1 MRWKNKQNPTRKE
14 ESKMIYF
21 DNAATT
27 FPKPPT
33 VAKEMLR
40 CMSEYGGNPG
50 RSGHRLSLAAAEAVF
65 NVREA
70 LAEFFGIHKPENI
83 VFTAN
88 CTAALNLAIS
98 GIAKRGDHFLISD
111 LEHNSVLRTVAGLCR
126 ERGMSFDIF
135 HTLSGD
141 DMILSEIEKK
151 RKPNTRAVIC
161 THASNICPRILPI
174 SRIGALCKRLHLLFI
189 VDAAQSAGIYDIS
202 VMRDGISV
210 LCAPG
215 HKGLYGPQ
223 GSGFAAFADDF
234 DFSHF
239 TAYAYGGNGKNSAE
253 IDMGHEPPDS
263 FEVGTLATPA
273 IVGLGEGLRF
283 VRLRRREQIEAH
295 ENSLFHHARNV
306 LGTIPRVKIYLPEEN
321 RGSLLLLGF
330 EGVSPSMIAE
340 KLSDHGICTRA
351 GLHCAP
357 IAHRTL
363 DTGGDALRISFSV
376 MNTLTEVDAFS
387 YILQTVLR

>member
-1 MRWKNKQNPTRKE
+1 
-14 ESKMIYF
+14 MIYF

-27 FPKPPT
+27 FPKPASVP
-33 VAKEMLR
+33 KEMLR
-40 CMSEYGGNPG
+40 CMREYGGNPG

-70 LAEFFGIHKPENI
+70 LADFFGIQKPENI
-83 VFTAN
+83 VFTPN

-98 GIAKRGDHFLISD
+98 GVAKRGDHFLISD
-111 LEHNSVLRTVAGLCR
+111 LEHNSVFRTVANLCR
-126 ERGMSFDIF
+126 ARGMSFDTF
-135 HTLSGD
+135 HALADD

-151 RKPNTRAVIC
+151 RKPNTRAVVC

-174 SRIGALCKRLHLLFI
+174 SRIGALCRKLKLLLV

-202 VMRDGISV
+202 IMRDGISI

-223 GSGFAAFADDF
+223 GSGFAAFSDDF
-234 DFSHF
+234 DFSRF
-239 TAYAYGGNGKNSAE
+239 SVSAYGGNGKNSAE

-263 FEVGTLATPA
+263 FEAGTLSTPA
-273 IVGLGEGLRF
+273 IVGLGEGLQF
-283 VRLRRREQIEAH
+283 VKLRRREEIESL
-295 ENSLFHHARNV
+295 ENQLFHHV
-306 LGTIPRVKIYLPEEN
+306 KQSLQTIPRVKIYLPEAKK
-321 RGSLLLLGF
+321 GSLLLLGF
-330 EGVSPSMIAE
+330 EGITPSLVAE

-351 GLHCAP
+351 GMHCAP

-363 DTGGDALRISFSV
+363 ATGGDALRISFSA
-376 MNTLTEVDAFS
+376 MNTSAEIDAFA
-387 YILQTVLR
+387 YILQTILR

>member
-1 MRWKNKQNPTRKE
+1 
-14 ESKMIYF
+14 MIYF

-27 FPKPPT
+27 FPKPPS
-33 VAKEMLR
+33 VIKGMLQ
-40 CMSEYGGNPG
+40 CMREYGGNPG

-65 NVREA
+65 EVRES
-70 LAEFFGIHKPENI
+70 LAEFFGIGRPENI

-88 CTAALNLAIS
+88 CTGALNLAIS
-98 GIAKRGDHFLISD
+98 GIARRGDHFLISD

-135 HTLSGD
+135 HALASD

-174 SRIGALCKRLHLLFI
+174 ARIGALCKKAKLLFI
-189 VDAAQSAGIYDIS
+189 VDAAQSAGIYDIA
-202 VMRDGISV
+202 VMRDGISI

-239 TAYAYGGNGKNSAE
+239 TVSAYGGNGKNSSE

-263 FEVGTLATPA
+263 FEAGTLSTPS

-283 VRLRRREQIEAH
+283 VKARRRERIEAF
-295 ENSLFHHARNV
+295 ENELFLHARTT
-306 LGTIPRVKIYLPEEN
+306 LEKIPRVKLYLPDAEK
-321 RGSLLLLGF
+321 GSLLLLGF
-330 EGVSPSMIAE
+330 EGISPSLIAE

-357 IAHRTL
+357 IAHRAL
-363 DTGGDALRISFSV
+363 GTGGDALRISFSA
-376 MNTLTEVDAFS
+376 MNTVAEVEAFA
-387 YILQTVLR
+387 YILQTLLR

>member
-1 MRWKNKQNPTRKE
+1 
-14 ESKMIYF
+14 MIYF

-27 FPKPPT
+27 FPKPPS
-33 VAKEMLR
+33 VAKEMVQ
-40 CMSEYGGNPG
+40 CMREYGGNPG

-70 LAEFFGIHKPENI
+70 IAEFFGIGKPENI
-83 VFTAN
+83 VFTPN
-88 CTAALNLAIS
+88 CTGALNLAVS

-135 HTLSGD
+135 HALASD

-174 SRIGALCKRLHLLFI
+174 AQIGALCKRLRLLFI

-202 VMRDGISV
+202 VMRDGISI

-223 GSGFAAFADDF
+223 GSGFAAFSDDF

-239 TAYAYGGNGKNSAE
+239 TVTTYGGNGKNSAE

-263 FEVGTLATPA
+263 FEAGTLSTPA

-283 VRLRRREQIEAH
+283 VKSRRREQIEAW
-295 ENSLFHHARNV
+295 ENELFHHARKM
-306 LGTIPRVKIYLPEEN
+306 LEKIPRVKIYLPEAKK
-321 RGSLLLLGF
+321 GSLLLLGF
-330 EGVSPSMIAE
+330 EDISPSLVAE

-363 DTGGDALRISFSV
+363 GTGGDALRISFSA
-376 MNTLTEVDAFS
+376 MNTAAEVDTFA

>member
-1 MRWKNKQNPTRKE
+1 
-14 ESKMIYF
+14 MIYF

-27 FPKPPT
+27 FPKPPS
-33 VAKEMLR
+33 VIKGMLQ
-40 CMSEYGGNPG
+40 CMREYGGNPG

-65 NVREA
+65 DVRES
-70 LAEFFGIHKPENI
+70 LAEFFGIERPENI

-88 CTAALNLAIS
+88 CTGALNLAIS
-98 GIAKRGDHFLISD
+98 GIARRGDHFLISD

-135 HTLSGD
+135 HALASD

-174 SRIGALCKRLHLLFI
+174 ARIGALCKKAKLLFI

-202 VMRDGISV
+202 VMRDGISI

-239 TAYAYGGNGKNSAE
+239 TVSAYGGNGKNSSE

-263 FEVGTLATPA
+263 FEAGTLSTPS

-283 VRLRRREQIEAH
+283 VKARRRERIEAF
-295 ENSLFHHARNV
+295 ENELFLHARKT
-306 LGTIPRVKIYLPEEN
+306 LEKIPRVKLYLPDAEK
-321 RGSLLLLGF
+321 GSLLLLGF
-330 EGVSPSMIAE
+330 EGISPSLIAE

-357 IAHRTL
+357 IAHRAL
-363 DTGGDALRISFSV
+363 GTGGDALRISFSA
-376 MNTLTEVDAFS
+376 MNTVAEVEAFA
-387 YILQTVLR
+387 YILQTLLR

>member
-1 MRWKNKQNPTRKE
+1 
-14 ESKMIYF
+14 MIYF

-27 FPKPPT
+27 FPKPLS
-33 VAKEMLR
+33 VSKEMLR
-40 CMSEYGGNPG
+40 CMREYGGNPG
-50 RSGHRLSLAAAEAVF
+50 RSGHRLSLAAAEAVY
-65 NVREA
+65 NVREQI
-70 LAEFFGIHKPENI
+70 AEFFGIQKPENV
-83 VFTAN
+83 VFTQN
-88 CTAALNLAIS
+88 CTAALNLAIA
-98 GIAKRGDHFLISD
+98 GVAKRGDHFLISD
-111 LEHNSVLRTVAGLCR
+111 LEHNSVLRTVANLCR

-135 HTLSGD
+135 HALASDDTLLG
-141 DMILSEIEKK
+141 EIERK

-174 SRIGALCKRLHLLFI
+174 ARIGALCKKLKILFI

-202 VMRDGISV
+202 IMRDGISI

-234 DFSHF
+234 DFSLF
-239 TAYAYGGNGKNSAE
+239 SASVYGGNGKNSAE

-263 FEVGTLATPA
+263 FEAGTLSTPA
-273 IVGLGEGLRF
+273 IIGLGEGLRF
-283 VRLRRREQIEAH
+283 VRLRRREEIEAL
-295 ENSLFHHARNV
+295 ENQLFLHAGQLLRK
-306 LGTIPRVKIYLPEEN
+306 IPRVKLYLPDAKK
-321 RGSLLLLGF
+321 GSLLLLGF
-330 EGVSPSMIAE
+330 DGITPSLVAE

-363 DTGGDALRISFSV
+363 GTGGDALRISFSA
-376 MNTLTEVDAFS
+376 MNTAAEVETFA

>member
-1 MRWKNKQNPTRKE
+1 M
-14 ESKMIYF
+14 MIYF

-27 FPKPPT
+27 FPKPPAVT
-33 VAKEMLR
+33 REMLR
-40 CMSEYGGNPG
+40 CMREYGGNPG
-50 RSGHRLSLAAAEAVF
+50 RSGHRLSMAAAEAVF

-70 LAEFFGIHKPENI
+70 LAEFFGISKPENI

-88 CTAALNLAIS
+88 CTSALNLAIS

-126 ERGMSFDIF
+126 ERGMTFDTF
-135 HTLSGD
+135 HALASD
-141 DMILSEIEKK
+141 DAILTEIEKK
-151 RKPNTRAVIC
+151 RKPNTRAVIS

-174 SRIGALCKRLHLLFI
+174 ARMGALCKRLKLLFV

-202 VMRDGISV
+202 VMRDGISI

-215 HKGLYGPQ
+215 QKGLYGPQ

-239 TAYAYGGNGKNSAE
+239 SVSAYGGNGKNSAE

-263 FEVGTLATPA
+263 FEVGTLSTPA

-283 VRLRRREQIEAH
+283 IEQRGRARIEAV
-295 ENSLFHHARNV
+295 ETQLFLHAKKSIEK
-306 LGTIPRVKIYLPEEN
+306 LPRVKIYLPEAQ

-330 EGVSPSMIAE
+330 EGISPSLVAE

-357 IAHRTL
+357 IAHRAL
-363 DTGGDALRISFSV
+363 GTGGDALRISFSA
-376 MNTLTEVDAFS
+376 MNTMAEVESFS
-387 YILQTVLR
+387 YVLQTILH

>member
-1 MRWKNKQNPTRKE
+1 
-14 ESKMIYF
+14 MIYF

-27 FPKPPT
+27 FPKPLS
-33 VAKEMLR
+33 VSKEMLR
-40 CMSEYGGNPG
+40 CMREYGGNPG
-50 RSGHRLSLAAAEAVF
+50 RSGHRLSLAAAEAVY
-65 NVREA
+65 NVREQI
-70 LAEFFGIHKPENI
+70 AEFFGIQKPENV
-83 VFTAN
+83 VFTQN
-88 CTAALNLAIS
+88 CTAALNLAIA
-98 GIAKRGDHFLISD
+98 GVAKRGDHFLISD
-111 LEHNSVLRTVAGLCR
+111 LEHNSVLRTVANLCR
-126 ERGMSFDIF
+126 EKGMSFDIF
-135 HTLSGD
+135 HTLAGD
-141 DMILSEIEKK
+141 DVLLSEIERK

-174 SRIGALCKRLHLLFI
+174 ARIGALCKKLKILFI

-202 VMRDGISV
+202 IMRDGISI

-234 DFSHF
+234 DFSLF
-239 TAYAYGGNGKNSAE
+239 SAATYGGNGKNSSE

-263 FEVGTLATPA
+263 FEAGTLSTPA

-283 VRLRRREQIEAH
+283 VRLRRREEIEAL
-295 ENSLFHHARNV
+295 ENQLFLHAGQSLRK
-306 LGTIPRVKIYLPEEN
+306 IPRVKLYLPEAEK
-321 RGSLLLLGF
+321 GSLLLLGF
-330 EGVSPSMIAE
+330 EGITPSLVAE

-363 DTGGDALRISFSV
+363 GTGGDALRISFSP
-376 MNTLTEVDAFS
+376 MNTAAEVETFA

>member
-1 MRWKNKQNPTRKE
+1 MEIRAKSHRKE
-14 ESKMIYF
+14 EFGMIYF

-33 VAKEMLR
+33 VAQEMLR
-40 CMSEYGGNPG
+40 CMREYGGNPG

-70 LAEFFGIHKPENI
+70 LAEFFGIRKPENI

-88 CTAALNLAIS
+88 CTAALNLAIA
-98 GIAKRGDHFLISD
+98 GVAKRGDHFLISD

-126 ERGMSFDIF
+126 ERGMSFDVF
-135 HTLSGD
+135 HTLAGD
-141 DMILSEIEKK
+141 DALLNEIESK

-174 SRIGALCKRLHLLFI
+174 ARIGALCKKYGLLFI

-234 DFSHF
+234 DFSRF
-239 TAYAYGGNGKNSAE
+239 AVSAYGGNGKNSAE
-253 IDMGHEPPDS
+253 LDMGREPPDS
-263 FEVGTLATPA
+263 FEAGTLATPA

-283 VRLRRREQIEAH
+283 VKLRRREQIEAY
-295 ENSLFHHARNV
+295 ENGLYHHAKSA
-306 LGTIPRVKIYLPEEN
+306 LSKLPRVKIYLPEEK

-330 EGVSPSMIAE
+330 EGTAPSAVAE
-340 KLSDHGICTRA
+340 RLSDHGICTRA

-363 DTGGDALRISFSV
+363 GTGGDALRISFSV
-376 MNTLTEVDAFS
+376 MNTPAEVDAFS
-387 YILQTVLR
+387 YILQTILR

>member
-1 MRWKNKQNPTRKE
+1 M
-14 ESKMIYF
+14 MIYF

-27 FPKPPT
+27 FPKPPAVT
-33 VAKEMLR
+33 KEMLR
-40 CMSEYGGNPG
+40 CIREYGGNPG
-50 RSGHRLSLAAAEAVF
+50 RSGHRLSMAAAEAVF

-70 LAEFFGIHKPENI
+70 LAEFFGIRKPENI
-83 VFTAN
+83 IFTAN

-126 ERGMSFDIF
+126 ERGMSFDTF
-135 HTLSGD
+135 HALASD
-141 DMILSEIEKK
+141 DAILAEIEKK
-151 RKPNTRAVIC
+151 RKPNTRAVIS

-174 SRIGALCKRLHLLFI
+174 ARMGALCKRLKLLFV
-189 VDAAQSAGIYDIS
+189 VDAAQSAGVYDIS
-202 VMRDGISV
+202 VMRDGISI

-239 TAYAYGGNGKNSAE
+239 TVSAYGGNGKNSAE

-263 FEVGTLATPA
+263 FEAGTLSTPA

-283 VRLRRREQIEAH
+283 IKQRGRAQIEAA
-295 ENSLFHHARNV
+295 ETQLFLHARKSV
-306 LGTIPRVKIYLPEEN
+306 ERLPRVKIYLPEAQK
-321 RGSLLLLGF
+321 GSLLLLGF
-330 EGVSPSMIAE
+330 EGISPSLVAE

-357 IAHRTL
+357 IAHRAL
-363 DTGGDALRISFSV
+363 GTGGDALRISFSA
-376 MNTLTEVDAFS
+376 MNTMAEVESFS
-387 YILQTVLR
+387 YILQTILH

>member
-1 MRWKNKQNPTRKE
+1 
-14 ESKMIYF
+14 MIYF

-27 FPKPPT
+27 FPKPT
-33 VAKEMLR
+33 SVSKEMLR
-40 CMSEYGGNPG
+40 CMHEYGGNPG
-50 RSGHRLSLAAAEAVF
+50 RSGHRLSLAAAEAIY

-70 LAEFFGIHKPENI
+70 IAEFFGIQKPENV
-83 VFTAN
+83 VFTLN

-98 GIAKRGDHFLISD
+98 GVAKRGDHFLISD
-111 LEHNSVLRTVAGLCR
+111 LEHNSVLRTVANLCR
-126 ERGMSFDIF
+126 ERGMSFDTF
-135 HTLSGD
+135 SALASD
-141 DMILSEIEKK
+141 EMIVSEIERK

-174 SRIGALCKRLHLLFI
+174 ARIGALCRKLKILFI

-202 VMRDGISV
+202 IMRDGISI

-234 DFSHF
+234 DFSYF
-239 TAYAYGGNGKNSAE
+239 SVSTYGGNGKNSAE
-253 IDMGHEPPDS
+253 INMGHEPPDS
-263 FEVGTLATPA
+263 FEAGTLSTPA

-283 VRLRRREQIEAH
+283 VRIRRREEIEAL
-295 ENSLFHHARNV
+295 ENQLFLHAKQSLRR
-306 LGTIPRVKIYLPEEN
+306 IPRVKIYLPEAKK
-321 RGSLLLLGF
+321 GSLLLLGF
-330 EGVSPSMIAE
+330 DGIAPSLVAE

-357 IAHRTL
+357 IAHHTL
-363 DTGGDALRISFSV
+363 GTGGDALRISFSA
-376 MNTLTEVDAFS
+376 MNTATEVETFA
-387 YILQTVLR
+387 YMLQTVLL

>member
-1 MRWKNKQNPTRKE
+1 
-14 ESKMIYF
+14 MIYF

-27 FPKPPT
+27 FPKPPS

-40 CMSEYGGNPG
+40 CMREYGGNPG
-50 RSGHRLSLAAAEAVF
+50 RSGHRLSLAASEAVF

-70 LAEFFGIHKPENI
+70 LAEFFGIQKPENI
-83 VFTAN
+83 VFTSN
-88 CTAALNLAIS
+88 CTTALNLAIS
-98 GIAKRGDHFLISD
+98 GIAKRGDHFLVSD
-111 LEHNSVLRTVAGLCR
+111 LEHNSVLRTIAGLCR
-126 ERGMSFDIF
+126 ERGMSFDTF
-135 HTLSGD
+135 HALASD
-141 DMILSEIEKK
+141 DAILTEIERKH
-151 RKPNTRAVIC
+151 KPNTRAVIS

-174 SRIGALCKRLHLLFI
+174 TRIGSLCKRLNLLFI
-189 VDAAQSAGIYDIS
+189 VDAAQSAGTYDIS
-202 VMRDGISV
+202 IMRDGISI

-239 TAYAYGGNGKNSAE
+239 MVSLYGGNGKNSAE
-253 IDMGHEPPDS
+253 IDMGREPPDS
-263 FEVGTLATPA
+263 FEVGTLSTPA

-283 VRLRRREQIEAH
+283 IRQRGREQIEFM
-295 ENSLFHHARNV
+295 ETQLFLHAKKAIEK
-306 LGTIPRVKIYLPEEN
+306 IPHTKIYLPESQK
-321 RGSLLLLGF
+321 GSLLLLGF
-330 EGVSPSMIAE
+330 EGISPSLVAE

-363 DTGGDALRISFSV
+363 GTGGDALRISFSA
-376 MNTLTEVDAFS
+376 MNTMSEIETFA
-387 YILQTVLR
+387 YILQTILH

>member
-1 MRWKNKQNPTRKE
+1 
-14 ESKMIYF
+14 MIYF

-33 VAKEMLR
+33 VAKEMFR
-40 CMSEYGGNPG
+40 HMREYGGNPG
-50 RSGHRLSLAAAEAVF
+50 RSGHRLSMAAAEAVF

-70 LAEFFGIHKPENI
+70 VAEFFGIQKPENI

-98 GIAKRGDHFLISD
+98 GIAKKGDHFLISD
-111 LEHNSVLRTVAGLCR
+111 LEHNSVLRTVANLCR
-126 ERGMSFDIF
+126 ERGMSFDTF
-135 HTLSGD
+135 HALASD
-141 DMILSEIEKK
+141 DEVLNEIEKK
-151 RKPNTRAVIC
+151 RRPNTRAVIS

-174 SRIGALCKRLHLLFI
+174 TRMGALCKRLKILFI

-202 VMRDGISV
+202 IMRDGISI

-239 TAYAYGGNGKNSAE
+239 TVSVYGGNGKNSAE

-263 FEVGTLATPA
+263 FEAGTLSTPA
-273 IVGLGEGLRF
+273 IIGLGEGLRF
-283 VRLRRREQIEAH
+283 VKQRGRPQIEIA
-295 ENSLFHHARNV
+295 ETQLFLRAK
-306 LGTIPRVKIYLPEEN
+306 GMIGKIPRVRIYLPEAQK
-321 RGSLLLLGF
+321 GSLLLLGF
-330 EGVSPSMIAE
+330 DGISPSLVAE
-340 KLSDHGICTRA
+340 KFSDHGICTRA

-357 IAHRTL
+357 TAHRAL
-363 DTGGDALRISFSV
+363 GTGGDALRISFSV
-376 MNTLTEVDAFS
+376 MNTAAEIESFA
-387 YILQTVLR
+387 YILQTILR

>member
-1 MRWKNKQNPTRKE
+1 
-14 ESKMIYF
+14 MIYF

-27 FPKPPT
+27 FPKPLS
-33 VAKEMLR
+33 VSKEMLR
-40 CMSEYGGNPG
+40 CMREYGGNPG
-50 RSGHRLSLAAAEAVF
+50 RSGHRLSLAAAEAVY
-65 NVREA
+65 NVREQI
-70 LAEFFGIHKPENI
+70 AEFFGIQKPENV
-83 VFTAN
+83 VFTQN
-88 CTAALNLAIS
+88 CTAALNLAIA
-98 GIAKRGDHFLISD
+98 GVAKRGDHFLISD
-111 LEHNSVLRTVAGLCR
+111 LEHNSVLRTVANLCR
-126 ERGMSFDIF
+126 EKGMSFDIF
-135 HTLSGD
+135 HALAGD
-141 DMILSEIEKK
+141 DILLSEIERK

-174 SRIGALCKRLHLLFI
+174 ARIGALCKKLKILFI

-202 VMRDGISV
+202 IMRDGISI

-234 DFSHF
+234 DFSLF
-239 TAYAYGGNGKNSAE
+239 SAATYGGNGKNSSE

-263 FEVGTLATPA
+263 FEAGTLSTPA

-283 VRLRRREQIEAH
+283 VRLRRREEIEAL
-295 ENSLFHHARNV
+295 ENQLFLHAGQSLRK
-306 LGTIPRVKIYLPEEN
+306 IPRVKLYLPEAEK
-321 RGSLLLLGF
+321 GSLLLLGF
-330 EGVSPSMIAE
+330 EGITPSLVAQ

-363 DTGGDALRISFSV
+363 GTGGDALRISFSA
-376 MNTLTEVDAFS
+376 MNTAAEVETFA

>member
-1 MRWKNKQNPTRKE
+1 
-14 ESKMIYF
+14 MIYF

-27 FPKPPT
+27 FPKPPS
-33 VAKEMLR
+33 VIKGMLQ
-40 CMSEYGGNPG
+40 CMREYGGNPG

-65 NVREA
+65 DVRES
-70 LAEFFGIHKPENI
+70 LAEFFGIERPENI

-88 CTAALNLAIS
+88 CTGALNLAIS
-98 GIAKRGDHFLISD
+98 GIARRGDHFLISD

-135 HTLSGD
+135 HALAND

-174 SRIGALCKRLHLLFI
+174 ARIGALCKKAKLLFI

-202 VMRDGISV
+202 VMRDGISI

-239 TAYAYGGNGKNSAE
+239 TVSAYGGNGKNSSE

-263 FEVGTLATPA
+263 FEVGTLSTPS

-283 VRLRRREQIEAH
+283 VKARRRERIEAF
-295 ENSLFHHARNV
+295 ENELFLHARKT
-306 LGTIPRVKIYLPEEN
+306 LEKIPRVKLYLPDAEK
-321 RGSLLLLGF
+321 GSLLLLGF
-330 EGVSPSMIAE
+330 EGISPSLIAE

-357 IAHRTL
+357 IAHRAL
-363 DTGGDALRISFSV
+363 GTGGDALRISFSA
-376 MNTLTEVDAFS
+376 MNTVAEVEAFA
-387 YILQTVLR
+387 YILQTLLR

>member
-1 MRWKNKQNPTRKE
+1 
-14 ESKMIYF
+14 MIYF

-27 FPKPPT
+27 FPKPLS
-33 VAKEMLR
+33 VSKEMLR
-40 CMSEYGGNPG
+40 CMREYGGNPG
-50 RSGHRLSLAAAEAVF
+50 RSGHRLSLAAAEAVY
-65 NVREA
+65 NVREQI
-70 LAEFFGIHKPENI
+70 AEFFGIQKPENV
-83 VFTAN
+83 VFNQN
-88 CTAALNLAIS
+88 CTAALNLAIA
-98 GIAKRGDHFLISD
+98 GVAKRGDHFLISD
-111 LEHNSVLRTVAGLCR
+111 LEHNSVLRTVANLCR
-126 ERGMSFDIF
+126 EKGMSFDIF
-135 HTLSGD
+135 HTLAGD
-141 DMILSEIEKK
+141 DVLLSEIERK

-174 SRIGALCKRLHLLFI
+174 ARIGALCKKLKILFI
-189 VDAAQSAGIYDIS
+189 VDAAQSAGIYDIAI
-202 VMRDGISV
+202 MRDGISI

-234 DFSHF
+234 DFSLF
-239 TAYAYGGNGKNSAE
+239 SAATYGGNGKNSSE

-263 FEVGTLATPA
+263 FEAGTLSTPA

-283 VRLRRREQIEAH
+283 VRLRRREEIEAL
-295 ENSLFHHARNV
+295 ENQLFLHAGQSLRK
-306 LGTIPRVKIYLPEEN
+306 IPRVKLYLPEAEK
-321 RGSLLLLGF
+321 GSLLLLGF
-330 EGVSPSMIAE
+330 EGITPSLVAE

-363 DTGGDALRISFSV
+363 GTGGDALRISFSA
-376 MNTLTEVDAFS
+376 MNTAAEVETFA

>member
-1 MRWKNKQNPTRKE
+1 
-14 ESKMIYF
+14 MIYF

-27 FPKPPT
+27 FPKPPS
-33 VAKEMLR
+33 VIKGMLQ
-40 CMSEYGGNPG
+40 CMREYGGNPG

-65 NVREA
+65 DVRES
-70 LAEFFGIHKPENI
+70 LAEFFGIERPENI

-88 CTAALNLAIS
+88 CTGALNLAIS
-98 GIAKRGDHFLISD
+98 GIARRGDHFLISD

-126 ERGMSFDIF
+126 ERGMSFNIF
-135 HTLSGD
+135 HALAND

-174 SRIGALCKRLHLLFI
+174 ARIGALCKKAKLLFI

-202 VMRDGISV
+202 VMRDGISI

-239 TAYAYGGNGKNSAE
+239 TVSAYGGNGKNSSE

-263 FEVGTLATPA
+263 FEVGTLSTPS

-283 VRLRRREQIEAH
+283 VKARRRERIEAF
-295 ENSLFHHARNV
+295 ENELFLHARKT
-306 LGTIPRVKIYLPEEN
+306 LEKIPRVKLYLPDAEK
-321 RGSLLLLGF
+321 GSLLLLGF
-330 EGVSPSMIAE
+330 EGISPSLIAE

-357 IAHRTL
+357 IAHRAL
-363 DTGGDALRISFSV
+363 GTGGDALRISFSA
-376 MNTLTEVDAFS
+376 MNTVAEVEAFA
-387 YILQTVLR
+387 YILQTLLR

>member
-1 MRWKNKQNPTRKE
+1 
-14 ESKMIYF
+14 MIYF

-27 FPKPPT
+27 FPKPAS
-33 VAKEMLR
+33 VLKEMLR
-40 CMSEYGGNPG
+40 CMREYGGNPG

-70 LAEFFGIHKPENI
+70 LADFFGIKKPENI
-83 VFTAN
+83 IFTSN

-98 GIAKRGDHFLISD
+98 GVAKRGDHFLISD
-111 LEHNSVLRTVAGLCR
+111 LEHNSVFRTVANLCR
-126 ERGMSFDIF
+126 ERGMSFDTF
-135 HTLSGD
+135 HALAD
-141 DMILSEIEKK
+141 DEMILSEIEKK

-174 SRIGALCKRLHLLFI
+174 AHIGALCRKLKLLLI

-202 VMRDGISV
+202 IMRDGISI

-234 DFSHF
+234 DFSRF
-239 TAYAYGGNGKNSAE
+239 SVSTYGGNGKNSAE

-263 FEVGTLATPA
+263 FEAGTLSTPA
-273 IVGLGEGLRF
+273 IVGLGEGLQF
-283 VRLRRREQIEAH
+283 VKLRRREEIEVL
-295 ENSLFHHARNV
+295 ENHLFHHAKQS
-306 LGTIPRVKIYLPEEN
+306 LQTIPRIKIYLPEAKQ
-321 RGSLLLLGF
+321 GSLLLLGF
-330 EGVSPSMIAE
+330 EGIAPSLVAE
-340 KLSDHGICTRA
+340 RLSDHGICTRA

-357 IAHRTL
+357 IAHQTL
-363 DTGGDALRISFSV
+363 GTGGDALRVSFSA
-376 MNTLTEVDAFS
+376 MNTDAEVEAFT
-387 YILQTVLR
+387 YILQTILR

>member
-1 MRWKNKQNPTRKE
+1 M
-14 ESKMIYF
+14 MIYF

-27 FPKPPT
+27 FPKPPS
-33 VAKEMLR
+33 VAKGMLQ
-40 CMSEYGGNPG
+40 CMREYGGNPG

-65 NVREA
+65 NVRES
-70 LAEFFGIHKPENI
+70 LAEFFGIERPENI

-88 CTAALNLAIS
+88 CTGALNLAIS
-98 GIAKRGDHFLISD
+98 GIARRGDHFLISD

-135 HTLSGD
+135 HALASD

-174 SRIGALCKRLHLLFI
+174 AQIGALCKKAKLLFI

-202 VMRDGISV
+202 VMRDGISI

-239 TAYAYGGNGKNSAE
+239 TVSAYGGNGKNSSE

-263 FEVGTLATPA
+263 FEAGTLSTPS

-283 VRLRRREQIEAH
+283 VKARRRERIEAF
-295 ENSLFHHARNV
+295 ENELFLHARKT
-306 LGTIPRVKIYLPEEN
+306 LEKIPRVKLYLPDAEK
-321 RGSLLLLGF
+321 GSLLLLGF
-330 EGVSPSMIAE
+330 EGISPSLIAE

-357 IAHRTL
+357 IAHRAL
-363 DTGGDALRISFSV
+363 GTGGDALRISFSA
-376 MNTLTEVDAFS
+376 MNTVAEVEAFA
-387 YILQTVLR
+387 YILQTLLR

>member
-1 MRWKNKQNPTRKE
+1 
-14 ESKMIYF
+14 MIYF

-40 CMSEYGGNPG
+40 CMREYGGNPG
-50 RSGHRLSLAAAEAVF
+50 RSGHRLSLAASEAVF

-70 LAEFFGIHKPENI
+70 LAEFFGITKPENI
-83 VFTAN
+83 VFTSN

-98 GIAKRGDHFLISD
+98 GVAKRGDHFLISD

-135 HTLSGD
+135 HALASD
-141 DMILSEIEKK
+141 DMILEEIEKK

-174 SRIGALCKRLHLLFI
+174 ARIGALCKRLKLLFI

-202 VMRDGISV
+202 VMRDGISI

-239 TAYAYGGNGKNSAE
+239 AVSLYGGNGKNSAE
-253 IDMGHEPPDS
+253 LDMGREPPDS
-263 FEVGTLATPA
+263 FEAGTLATPA

-283 VRLRRREQIEAH
+283 VKFRRREQIEAM
-295 ENSLFHHARNV
+295 ENALFQQAKRT
-306 LGTIPRVKIYLPEEN
+306 LGNLPRVKIYLPEAE
-321 RGSLLLLGF
+321 RGSLVLLGF
-330 EGVSPSMIAE
+330 EGISPSLIAQ

-357 IAHRTL
+357 IAHRAL
-363 DTGGDALRISFSV
+363 GTGGDALRISFSA
-376 MNTLTEVDAFS
+376 MNTASEVEAFS
-387 YILQTVLR
+387 YILQTILR